1 MCSNKVTSAL
11 GARNEKPRGGTS
23 DIIQK
28 LDLESYIQRFQH
40 FLARPKFIVMEGDV
54 NQHYR
59 YIKALESIEVP
70 SPPALPS
77 LESALARLRKQAVL
91 SLDELYA
98 FVQMIQYF
106 HRLKT
111 IAVPEPLSSWIHG
124 IEIHEEIREVMGYF
138 TDEGEINP
146 AREPELADIQ
156 RALIHNK
163 RAVKDALYKLT
174 HSARLTDFLVDT
186 QIHYQNGEETL
197 LVRGGFNQAIKATV
211 VGRSSGGFFYI
222 VPHQVASLK
231 TQADTLHNRK
241 EEIVWRYCKRFSER
255 FHQWERFLQYIDRE
269 YDRFDHYQARV
280 AFAKAY
286 EYSFILPSKERG
298 IVLEG
303 FAHPA
308 IENPVPVSLS
318 LQKPITLITGVNAG
332 GKTMLLKSMLSAVYM
347 SKYLLPFRCD
357 SSRTRIG
364 KYKQIEAIID
374 DPQSVKN
381 DISTFAG
388 RMLEFSKLF
397 REKDAIIGVDEI
409 ELGTDA
415 DEAAALF
422 KVLLE
427 ELKARGNSFIVTT
440 HHKRLASLM
449 ATNEDVELVAAL
461 YDEQRR
467 LPTYTFLQG
476 SIGKSYAFETAER
489 YGISPLVVEKAKTFY
504 GEDKE
509 KLNEL
514 IERST
519 SLEREMRQKIEA
531 IDAERE
537 KIAKKQHY
545 LEGLEEK
552 LQEEQRKALATLENR
567 YNAATKRAQQALKTK
582 ESGEGRRLLNE
593 AHKHKERAKIKT
605 EAKPLSLKRG
615 DRVKYRSHRGEILSL
630 KGKEATIIVDGLKM
644 RVPLRDL
651 KQITPETKLPKPKP
665 PKVTSSVEKSGASV
679 SIKLLGMFGDE
690 AIEKVDKFLSDALV
704 NGLGEVEIIHGTG
717 SGILAKLVTEYL
729 QSHPKIQRFYRVPGN
744 LGATIVEL

>member
-1 MCSNKVTSAL
+1 MRPNEVTSAL
-11 GARNEKPRGGTS
+11 GVRSEAPRDGS
-23 DIIQK
+23 ADIVHK
-28 LDLESYIQRFQH
+28 LDLERYIRSFES
-40 FLARPKFIVMEGDV
+40 FLARSKPVAIEGDIH
-54 NQHYR
+54 QHYR
-59 YIKALESIEVP
+59 YIKALESLEFP
-70 SPPALPS
+70 QPPS
-77 LESALARLRKQAVL
+77 LPVLSSALARLRKQAIL
-91 SLDELYA
+91 SLEEIYA
-98 FVQMIQYF
+98 FVQIIQYF
-106 HRLKT
+106 NRLKT
-111 IAVPEPLSSWIHG
+111 VLLPEPLSGWIHG
-124 IEIHEEIREVMGYF
+124 IEVHEEIREVLGYF

-146 AREPELADIQ
+146 AREPELEDIQ
-156 RALIHNK
+156 RALGRNK
-163 RAVKDALYKLT
+163 RAVKETLYKLT
-174 HSARLTDFLVDT
+174 HSARLSDYLVDT
-186 QIHYQNGEETL
+186 QVHLYNGEETL

-211 VGRSSGGFFYI
+211 VGRSSSGFFYI
-222 VPHQVASLK
+222 VPHQVSSLK
-231 TQADTLHNRK
+231 AEHDSLINRK
-241 EEIVWRYCKRFSER
+241 EEIVWRYCKQFSEL
-255 FHQWERFLQYIDRE
+255 FHKWERFLGYIDRE

-286 EYSFILPSKERG
+286 EYSFVLPSKERG

-308 IENPVPVSLS
+308 IEKPVPVSMQL
-318 LQKPITLITGVNAG
+318 LKPVTLITGVNAG
-332 GKTMLLKSMLSAVYM
+332 GKTMLLKSVLSAVYM

-357 SSRTRIG
+357 SSKTRIG
-364 KYKQIEAIID
+364 KYRQIEAIID

-388 RMLEFSKLF
+388 RMLEFSRLF
-397 REKDAIIGVDEI
+397 RKRDALIGVDEI

-427 ELKARGNSFIVTT
+427 ELKAKGNSFIVTT

-449 ATNEDVELVAAL
+449 ATDEDVELVAAL
-461 YDEQRR
+461 YDEEKR

-489 YGISPLVVEKAKTFY
+489 YGISPLVVEKAKQFY

-519 SLEREMRQKIEA
+519 MLERDMRLKIGQLEA
-531 IDAERE
+531 SQE
-537 KIAKKQHY
+537 KLAKKEAH
-545 LEGLEEK
+545 LERMREQME
-552 LQEEQRKALATLENR
+552 EEQRKVLATLENR
-567 YNAATKRAQQALKTK
+567 YNAATKRAQKALKSR

-593 AHKHKERAKIKT
+593 AHRHKQQAKIKPT
-605 EAKPLSLKRG
+605 ENKEPP
-615 DRVKYRSHRGEILSL
+615 RVGERIKYRSHRGELLSI

-651 KQITPETKLPKPKP
+651 KRSAPEPKAPKPKA
-665 PKVTSSVEKSGASV
+665 PKATSHVEKSGASV
-679 SIKLLGMFGDE
+679 SIKLLGMYGDE
-690 AIEKVDKFLSDALV
+690 AIEAVDKFLSDALV

-729 QSHPKIQRFYRVPGN
+729 RNHPKIQRFYRVPGN